1 MAQKRYKIYWENGGY
16 RIGEEN
22 PLTKEE
28 KEFRENNSAYCQN
41 GKPKKSEMVCMQK
54 WFRNMIGTIHGHQC
68 AGNQCYF
75 YAHGCD
81 QHGYE
86 WN

>member
-1 MAQKRYKIYWENGGY
+1 MKRYKIRWENGGY
-16 RIGEEN
+16 RIGEEK

-28 KEFRENNSAYCQN
+28 KEFRENNSAYCAN

-54 WFRNMIGTIHGHQC
+54 WYRNSIGVIHGHQC

-81 QHGYE
+81 QHGCE